1 VTSRSV
7 RVLLAAPREVAAD
20 DQLQRLAN
28 ATLSS
33 LAGHVHDGA
42 KSYFDEL
49 QLLESFDLDRSFGV
63 LPLGPLD
70 NKKLRGRLTIDDA
83 KNLFLLNSE
92 RFLMR
97 GFIEVPVD
105 GQIPKSLQ
113 WNGVEAEVFLDL
125 DGGSHF
131 GCGHSRNLTCGTS
144 RSVGCA
150 ADVRAKLG
158 IQELIDA
165 GCDGAGV
172 AVALVDTGINLH
184 YLAKK
189 LKEDRKIANPAGG
202 NPPVTVHTDPNLSWR
217 PIGLASQPFQH
228 CLDHGTMTAYDV
240 LISAPKATLLDYP
253 MLSARSPGDHSAR
266 GTIGAAVTAYS
277 HLAVH
282 WIFFQF
288 FGLKKPEYNALIVNN
303 SWGIYNPNLDEF
315 APGDDRRY
323 IDNPNHFFRNFILLL
338 TAFGHDIVF
347 SAGNCG
353 ADCPAPP
360 CLHCTKGT
368 INGAS
373 AYPEVLTVAGC
384 DTSDN
389 RVGYSSQGPAIDGMP
404 QRQKPDVSAYT
415 HFLGSGVRAR
425 WLPDAGTSAAAPV
438 ASGCIA
444 ALRTKISPTAP
455 GQSPADMLSAIRS
468 TARPQATGAG
478 WNKDYGFGII
488 DPVAARNLIQ
498 AKSGGN
504 FS

>member
-1 VTSRSV
+1 
-7 RVLLAAPREVAAD
+7 VLLAVPRTAAAAD
-20 DQLQRLAN
+20 PLQRLAD
-28 ATLSS
+28 ATLSA
-33 LAGHVHDGA
+33 LAGRPPDNA
-42 KSYFDEL
+42 NAYFEGL
-49 QLLESFDLDRSFGV
+49 QLPEPFGLDRSFGA
-63 LPLGPLD
+63 LPLGPRD
-70 NKKLRGRLTIDDA
+70 NKKLQGRLTIDDA
-83 KNLFLLNSE
+83 RDLFLLSSE

-97 GFIEVPVD
+97 GFIEVPVNS
-105 GQIPKSLQ
+105 QVPNSLQ
-113 WNGVEAEVFLDL
+113 WNGAEAEVFLDL
-125 DGGSHF
+125 DGGSHL
-131 GCGHSRNLTCGTS
+131 GCGAGGNLICGTS

-158 IQELIDA
+158 IQILNDT
-165 GCDGAGV
+165 GFDGAGV

-184 YLAKK
+184 HLAKK

-202 NPPVTVHTDPNLSWR
+202 GPPVAVHVDPNLSWR

-228 CLDHGTMTAYDV
+228 CLDHGTMTAYDL

-277 HLAVH
+277 HLAAH
-282 WIFFQF
+282 WIFFQS
-288 FGLKKPEYNALIVNN
+288 FGLEKPKYNALIVNN

-315 APGDDRRY
+315 AQGDDRRY
-323 IDNPNHFFRNFILLL
+323 IDNPNHFFRNFTLLL

-353 ADCPAPP
+353 SDCPTPP
-360 CLHCTKGT
+360 CLHCTTGT

-384 DTSDN
+384 DTNDN

-404 QRQKPDVSAYT
+404 QPQKPDVSAYT

-444 ALRTKISPTAP
+444 ALRTKIRPTVP
-455 GQSPADMLSAIRS
+455 GQSPADLFAAIRS
-468 TARPQATGAG
+468 TARPRAPGSG

-488 DPVAARNLIQ
+488 DPVAVRNLIQ
-498 AKSGGN
+498 AKSGSN
-504 FS
+504 IS